1 MPTNLISPAER
12 DYILK
17 GVEAN
22 VRADGRQRG
31 DYREVSI
38 ETGIISQT
46 SGSARVKIAG
56 GTDMLVSV
64 RAEIGPVLVDSDT
77 GDGADKGQIICSVEC
92 VPSASQ
98 GWEGRGADDVNNEL
112 SQIMARILSSGNAMV
127 DSTSTDASS
136 PSATSKP
143 SSTPSSKGGAAGIDL
158 SKLCIIPGRLCWIL
172 YIDALILDYG
182 GNIIDALLMGT
193 RAAIFDTQIPKT
205 QLQEFGDGQFDF
217 ELQDDTEDMVTIEG
231 RENMPICVTL
241 NKIGARYIVD
251 ASPLEELVTEARLTI
266 AVNKYGQVCGLQKSQ
281 EGCMEPSLLL
291 EMIQSGKTMGQ
302 ALIKQLDAK
311 IEAEAATDLSMRMQG
326 KPPQKYGFFAQ

>member
-1 MPTNLISPAER
+1 MPANLISPAER

-56 GTDMLVSV
+56 GTDILVSV
-64 RAEIGPVLVDSDT
+64 RAEIGPVLVDPET

-98 GWEGRGADDVNNEL
+98 GWEGRGADDMNNEL
-112 SQIMARILSSGNAMV
+112 SQIMARILSSGNALL
-127 DSTSTDASS
+127 DSTTADSSS
-136 PSATSKP
+136 PSTTSAP
-143 SSTPSSKGGAAGIDL
+143 PSKGSAAGIDL
-158 SKLCIIPGRLCWIL
+158 SKLCIIPGRQCWIL
-172 YIDALILDYG
+172 YIDAMVLDYG
-182 GNIIDALLMGT
+182 GNVIDALLMGT
-193 RAAIFDTQIPKT
+193 RAAIFDTRIPKT
-205 QLQEFGDGQFDF
+205 ELQELGDGQFDF
-217 ELQDDTEDMVTIEG
+217 ELQDDTEDMITIEG
-231 RENMPICVTL
+231 RENIPICVTL

-251 ASPLEELVTEARLTI
+251 ASPLEEMVTGARLTV
-266 AVNKYGQVCGLQKSQ
+266 AVNKDGQVCGLQKSQ
-281 EGCMEPSLLL
+281 DGGMEPSLLL

-311 IEAEAATDLSMRMQG
+311 LEAEAASDLSLRMQG
-326 KPPQKYGFFAQ
+326 KPPQKLGFFAQ